1 MDLEILSRMQF
12 AVTAG
17 FHFLF
22 PPITIGLSVFL
33 VLVGAFWLRTKD
45 ECYAK
50 CLGIFLKLFS
60 MLFAVGVATGIVMIF
75 QFGTNWSIYSNFVG
89 DVFGSPLA
97 IEAVIAFFLES
108 TFLGI
113 AIFGWRKIGDKK
125 HFFAIVMVCVGAHL
139 SSLWILTANSFMQ
152 TPAGFVLE
160 KNGVEMSESFV
171 PNSEDAKITK
181 AKITSFADMVF
192 SPSTVNRVAH
202 TVAASW
208 LSGAFLAL
216 ALCGYFSLRKKDFS
230 IPCGKIALVFAV
242 FSAAFMLFTG
252 DRSARQLAETQ
263 PEKLAAF
270 EGHFHSNANAPFY
283 ILGWVNEKK
292 HTVSGLKING
302 FYSLFAFG
310 NLNSNVTGL
319 LDLPDKKFLLK
330 LHPNA
335 SDAEIE
341 NLRPNYWAPVN
352 MCFQSFRI
360 MVFSGLFICVVLLMG
375 VFLWLRKILFRADI
389 KISRLYS
396 KLLIPC
402 AILPLI
408 ASQTGWICA
417 EVGRQPW
424 IVWHILKTKDAVS
437 YSTAPSEVL
446 FSLLMFGGIF
456 IFISASFVYLFIKK
470 TRDFANLE

>member
-1 MDLEILSRMQF
+1 MDLEILSRIQF

-33 VLVGAFWLRTKD
+33 VLVGVFWLKTKD
-45 ECYAK
+45 ERYAK

-125 HFFAIVMVCVGAHL
+125 HFFAILMVCFGAHL

-160 KNGVEMSESFV
+160 KNGVEMPESFV
-171 PNSEDAKITK
+171 VNSEDAKITK
-181 AKITSFADMVF
+181 AKITNFSEMVF
-192 SPSTVNRVAH
+192 SPSTINRVTH
-202 TVAASW
+202 TLAASW

-216 ALCGYFSLRKKDFS
+216 ALCGYYSLHKKDFA
-230 IPCGKIALVFAV
+230 IPCGKIALGFAT
-242 FSAAFMLFTG
+242 FSALLMVVTG
-252 DRSARQLAETQ
+252 DRSARQLAVTQ

-270 EGHFHSNANAPFY
+270 EGHFHTTKEAPLYLF
-283 ILGWVNEKK
+283 GWVNESERKV
-292 HTVSGLKING
+292 TGLKIDG
-302 FYSLFAFG
+302 FYSLFTFG
-310 NLNSNVTGL
+310 NNDANVVGL
-319 LDLPDKKFLLK
+319 LDLPSKDFLLK
-330 LHPNA
+330 IHPDA
-335 SDAEIE
+335 SDADIE
-341 NLRPNYWAPVN
+341 SLRPNYWAPVN
-352 MCFQSFRI
+352 MCFQNFRI
-360 MVFSGLFICVVLLMG
+360 MVFSGVLMILILLVG
-375 VFLWLRKILFRADI
+375 IIFWIKKILFRTDV
-389 KISRLYS
+389 KISKYYS
-396 KLLIPC
+396 MLLIP
-402 AILPLI
+402 ALLLPLL

-437 YSTAPSEVL
+437 YSIAPSEVL
-446 FSLLMFGGIF
+446 ISLLMFGGIF
-456 IFISASFVYLFIKK
+456 IFISVSFVFLFLKK
-470 TRDFANLE
+470 TRDFAKSK